1 MKILYI
7 KKIFTIAIITFN
19 GIKCNDGYLFKNNV
33 LFSPDRSINIDR
45 LQNKL
50 QKCSLLCKNVYDDS
64 LVKNV
69 CDNPLSNNI
78 YDIIYN
84 KENNMKCLIIKDDK
98 NKSIFTIFKGSSYIF
113 DWIYNLDI
121 YPVSIDNNNMY
132 KIHGGIYKL
141 YKSNSFNQNVI
152 NSLLKIN
159 KYYSYK
165 NYICGHSRG
174 GVLSLLLS
182 FELNKNN
189 KKLDIEVY
197 TFGSPFLLNDHLN
210 NHLMNNLKIKIYSII
225 NDGDIIPQIKMY
237 YARPI
242 GTIINLKNNSI
253 LIDNNFDQNYNF
265 NICNVITNI
274 KRFIKNHCISSYCEK
289 LFKKNKLF

>member
-1 MKILYI
+1 MNILYI
-7 KKIFTIAIITFN
+7 KKLFTIAIITFN

-33 LFSPDRSINIDR
+33 LLSSKRSINIDR
-45 LQNKL
+45 LQNNLQNRLQNNL
-50 QKCSLLCKNVYDDS
+50 QKCSLLSKNIYDDS
-64 LVKNV
+64 LSK
-69 CDNPLSNNI
+69 NI

-121 YPVSIDNNNMY
+121 YPVSIDNNKLY
-132 KIHGGIYKL
+132 KTHGGIYKL

-152 NSLLKIN
+152 NSLLKVN
-159 KYYSYK
+159 KHYTYK

-182 FELNKNN
+182 FELNNNN
-189 KKLDIEVY
+189 KNLDIEVY
-197 TFGSPFLLNDHLN
+197 TFGSPFLLNDHLS
-210 NHLMNNLKIKIYSII
+210 NHLMNNLKIKIYSVI
-225 NDGDIIPQIKMY
+225 NEGDIIPYIKMN
-237 YARPI
+237 YAKTI

-253 LIDNNFDQNYNF
+253 IIENNLDQINNNFTVC
-265 NICNVITNI
+265 NIITNI
-274 KRFIKNHCISSYCEK
+274 KKYIKNHCISTYCEK
-289 LFKKNKLF
+289 LIKS